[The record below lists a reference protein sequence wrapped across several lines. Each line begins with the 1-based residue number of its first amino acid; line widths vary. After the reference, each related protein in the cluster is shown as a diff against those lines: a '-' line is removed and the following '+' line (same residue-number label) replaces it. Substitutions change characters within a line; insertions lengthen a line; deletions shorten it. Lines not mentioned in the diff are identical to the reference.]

1 MNTTAT
7 ATKSPLEVK
16 PGIPPGPRMSR
27 TLQSLAFL
35 TRQPAFMRRAHA
47 KYGPMFSVR
56 IAGFPNFII
65 LGDPELVKK
74 VYTAPVDV
82 LHAGTDSPLAAVLGK
97 HSLLAIDED
106 VHLSQRRLLLPAFH
120 GERMR
125 NYAGVFGEIAS
136 NEFDTWKPG
145 TEFPVLESMQR
156 ITLQAILRTVFGAHD
171 DSLRKLAELIPAT
184 VDQGQRWVLIRAA
197 QRDLGPLSPWGKF
210 LRLRAKCYAELDN
223 LIAEARA
230 DKSIEERDDV
240 LAMLVQAKYEDGSP
254 MGNAEIRDQ
263 LMTLMIAG
271 HETTAT
277 TLAWM
282 VERLRRNPDVL
293 EKLTASVRAGETDY
307 LDATVNETL
316 RVRPTVN
323 FAVRLVMKPF
333 ELGGYLLPR
342 GTRVAT
348 NPILTHENPELF
360 GEPIEYRPERFLEG
374 RPSSYAYI
382 PFGGGV
388 RRCIGAA
395 FAQMEAQVVMRVLLE
410 RFDLETT
417 DAPSEGWGFRGV
429 TFVPKDGG
437 LARVR
442 VNKLPTGAAN
452 STEVASAA
460 A

>member
-7 ATKSPLEVK
+7 ATNTPLEAK
-16 PGIPPGPRMSR
+16 PGLPPGPRMTR
-27 TLQSLAFL
+27 LLQSLAFL
-35 TRQPAFMRRAHA
+35 TRQPAFMRRARK
-47 KYGPMFSVR
+47 KYGPMFTVK
-56 IAGFPNFII
+56 IAGFPNFVI
-65 LGDPELVKK
+65 LGDPELIKK
-74 VYTAPVDV
+74 TYTAPVDV

-125 NYAGVFGEIAS
+125 GYADVFGEIAS
-136 NEFDTWKPG
+136 NEFDNWRPG
-145 TEFPVLESMQR
+145 EEFPVLPSMQR
-156 ITLQAILRTVFGAHD
+156 ITLLAILRTIFGAHD
-171 DSLRKLAELIPAT
+171 QSLRTLIDLIPAT
-184 VDQGQRWVLIRAA
+184 VDQGQRWVLIQAA
-197 QRDLGPLSPWGKF
+197 QHDLGPLSPWGKF
-210 LRLRAKCYAELDN
+210 LRLRAQCDAELDK

-230 DKSIEERDDV
+230 DENIEDRDDV
-240 LAMLVQAKYEDGSP
+240 LAMLVQATYEDGSP
-254 MGNAEIRDQ
+254 MGDAEIRDQ

-282 VERLRRNPDVL
+282 VERLRRNPRVL
-293 EKLTASVRAGETDY
+293 AKLTESVRAGETDY
-307 LDATVNETL
+307 LDAAVNETL

-333 ELGGYLLPR
+333 ELGGYVLPV
-342 GTRVAT
+342 GTRIAT

-360 GEPIEYRPERFLEG
+360 GEPIDYQPERFLDG

-395 FAQMEAQVVMRVLLE
+395 FAQMEAQVVMKELLE

-429 TFVPKDGG
+429 TFVPKNGG
-437 LARVR
+437 LARVQIHER
-442 VNKLPTGAAN
+442 SAAPAESTELAGAA
-452 STEVASAA
+452 A
-460 A
+460 